1 MREKLSPLEKCEPRR
16 GEHAPVDLTGSHH
29 GSLSAV
35 LALRMILIPLL
46 SETHE
51 TQCAKPGG
59 LSTSRPPTVGGSG
72 AYRYRQK
79 YQYVPGIEA
88 MNGRNNT

>member
-1 MREKLSPLEKCEPRR
+1 MLAKLSHRANAPADTLQPWPYGR
-16 GEHAPVDLTGSHH
+16 GLFA
-29 GSLSAV
+29 A
-35 LALRMILIPLL
+35 LALRTVLIPLL

-72 AYRYRQK
+72 ACRYWPYK
-79 YQYVPGIEA
+79 QYVPGIEA
-88 MNGRNNT
+88 MNGQNNT